1 MTKLKKSVI
10 ACVSVAAALLVAF
23 SVVLTVFSVKKHAD
37 VAAWQKVEYAAVSR
51 IGELG
56 VSYYDYS
63 SRKSITIDGQTVD
76 VERGKLEGDNRGHF
90 VRGDSDYYIIILFD
104 DGAPTG
110 FLYSDGEEPR
120 FIEKLNF
127 VAVGR

>member
-76 VERGKLEGDNRGHF
+76 VERGKFEGDNRGHF
-90 VRGDSDYYIIILFD
+90 VRDDNDYFIIILFD
-104 DGAPTG
+104 DGTPTG
-110 FLYSDGEEPR
+110 FLYSDGETPD
-120 FIEKLNF
+120 FIEKLDF
-127 VAVGR
+127 VAAG